1 MSPHL
6 LGGLCRLYGMPYDV
20 RTSGGPHFACSS
32 CSAMLW
38 AFSDNVAPCV
48 CTLQTLS
55 RQSRP
60 RNILFRTEHGWP
72 RGQTI
77 CTHGMVRITG
87 ILRLML
93 LSPVLRL
100 WGCSRLAL
108 WLFRCIPVVLSTRSP
123 SHRGVFGTLHSDLSH
138 SLGSDLCLVSQ
149 ICLYIHRSRLEDP
162 IASCHC
168 IDSKRA
174 KKRYP

>member
-1 MSPHL
+1 M
-6 LGGLCRLYGMPYDV
+6 
-20 RTSGGPHFACSS
+20 
-32 CSAMLW
+32 
-38 AFSDNVAPCV
+38 PCV
-48 CTLQTLS
+48 CTLLALS

-60 RNILFRTEHGWP
+60 RNILLGMEHGWP

-93 LSPVLRL
+93 LSPVFRL

-108 WLFRCIPVVLSTRSP
+108 WLFRCTPVVLSTRSP

-138 SLGSDLCLVSQ
+138 SLGSNLRLVSQ
-149 ICLYIHRSRLEDP
+149 ICLRRSRLEDL
-162 IASCHC
+162 IARCYC
-168 IDSKRA
+168 IDAKRA
-174 KKRYP
+174 KKRYPRRRSPKSLLPYLCH